1 MRGLSCIIWV
11 DPKCCKCPAKREAE
25 EECTHSEGKGR
36 CDDGSREQ
44 FEAGFECG
52 GRNLRQGMWFQNMEE
67 AKNGFPQVQL
77 WEWPCQHLDCIPGI
91 LILDFLFLYQ
101 DTLYLSLQ

>member
-1 MRGLSCIIWV
+1 MDMACKNINGDSFITAGQWSLSS
-11 DPKCCKCPAKREAE
+11 PGE

-77 WEWPCQHLDCIPGI
+77 WEWPCQHLDGIPGI
-91 LILDFLFLYQ
+91 LILDFLFL
-101 DTLYLSLQ
+101 